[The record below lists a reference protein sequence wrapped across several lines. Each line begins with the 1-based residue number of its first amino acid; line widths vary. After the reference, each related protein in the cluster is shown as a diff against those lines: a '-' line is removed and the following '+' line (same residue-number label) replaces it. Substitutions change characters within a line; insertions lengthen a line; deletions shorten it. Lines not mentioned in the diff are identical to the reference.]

1 MNGTAWRAAPL
12 AELCE
17 MDRRSVRPGDPLTAD
32 LPFVGVETVTRD
44 TGFLNFDAN
53 SRIGN
58 GKSTAFRFDERHVL
72 YGKLAPYLNKVATP
86 DFAGRCSTE
95 LVPLLPRDGVDRDFL
110 AHMLRRG
117 EAVKF
122 AVDSANGTR
131 MPRVD
136 MKLFMAMP
144 IPFPSFDMQRR
155 IAGVLNRAARIVRL
169 RETARDRLRLFA
181 PALFVETFGD
191 PADNPMG
198 WPVSTLGETC
208 VVAGGGTPRRANPDY
223 FGGSVPW
230 ATPTDVTA
238 LKTPYIGKTK
248 ETITETALRESSAR
262 RVPAGSVLLT
272 SRATIGAAAVATVPM
287 ATNQGFAN
295 LKCGDFLSPEY
306 LCFFLRN
313 RAGTLNRMASGTT
326 FKEISK
332 STLRTV
338 EIPLPPLD
346 MQRRFAAAVKS
357 ASRAALAASAAA
369 DAAARLA
376 AALAA
381 RLSGGNP

>member
-1 MNGTAWRAAPL
+1 MRAAPL
-12 AELCE
+12 ADLCE
-17 MDRRSVRPGDPLTAD
+17 PDRRNVRPGDPLADD
-32 LPFVGVETVTRD
+32 LPFVGVENVTRD

-53 SRIGN
+53 SRVGS
-58 GKSTAFRFDERHVL
+58 GKSVSFRFDERHVL

-95 LVPLLPRDGVDRDFL
+95 LVPLLPRGGVDRDFL
-110 AHMLRRG
+110 AHMLRRR
-117 EAVKF
+117 ETVEF
-122 AVDSANGTR
+122 AVAFANGTR

-136 MKLFMAMP
+136 MKLLMAMP
-144 IPFPSFDMQRR
+144 IPFPPFDAQRR

-169 RETARDRLRLFA
+169 REKANDRIRRFA
-181 PALFVETFGD
+181 PALFVRTFGD
-191 PADNPMG
+191 PDDNPMG

-208 VVAGGGTPRRANPDY
+208 AVVGGGTPSRANPEY

-230 ATPTDVTA
+230 ATPTDITA
-238 LKTPYIGKTK
+238 LKVPYIGETK

-272 SRATIGAAAVATVPM
+272 SRATIGAAAVATAPM

-313 RAGTLNRMASGTT
+313 RAGALNRMANGTT
-326 FKEISK
+326 FREISK

-346 MQRRFAAAVKS
+346 RQRRFAAAVKS
-357 ASRAALAASAAA
+357 ASRAAVAASAAA
-369 DAAARLA
+369 DAAAHLA

-381 RLSGGNP
+381 RLLDESP

>member
-1 MNGTAWRAAPL
+1 MSPRAAPL

-17 MDRRSVRPGDPLTAD
+17 IDRRNVRPGDPLAD
-32 LPFVGVETVTRD
+32 ELPFVGVENVTRD

-53 SRIGN
+53 SRVGS
-58 GKSTAFRFDERHVL
+58 GKSVSFRFDERHVL

-95 LVPLLPRDGVDRDFL
+95 LVPLLPRGGVDRDFL
-110 AHMLRRG
+110 AHMLRRR
-117 EAVKF
+117 ETVKF
-122 AVDSANGTR
+122 AVAAANGTR
-131 MPRVD
+131 MPRAD
-136 MKLFMAMP
+136 MKLLMTMP

-169 RETARDRLRLFA
+169 REKANDRIRRFA

-191 PADNPMG
+191 PDENPMG

-208 VVAGGGTPRRANPDY
+208 AVVGGGTPRRANPEY

-238 LKTPYIGKTK
+238 LKVPYIGKTK
-248 ETITETALRESSAR
+248 ESITETALRESNAR
-262 RVPAGSVLLT
+262 IVPAGSVLLT
-272 SRATIGAAAVATVPM
+272 SRATIGAAAVATAPM

-313 RAGTLNRMASGTT
+313 RAGALNRMANGTT
-326 FKEISK
+326 FREISK

-346 MQRRFAAAVKS
+346 RQRRFAAAVKS
-357 ASRAALAASAAA
+357 ASRAAVAASAAA
-369 DAAARLA
+369 DAAAHLA

-381 RLSGGNP
+381 RLLDESP